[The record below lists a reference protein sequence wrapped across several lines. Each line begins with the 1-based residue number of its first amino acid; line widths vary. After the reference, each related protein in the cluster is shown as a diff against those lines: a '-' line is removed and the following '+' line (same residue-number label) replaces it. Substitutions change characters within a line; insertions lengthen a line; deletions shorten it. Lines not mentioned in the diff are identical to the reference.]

1 MSRRKRRRSASEEIE
16 ARVVL
21 LKERVSLDVRDRPG
35 VYHMVSPDGEIV
47 YVGKAKKLRTRLLG
61 YFRAAYPAEKSARI
75 IRDAAEVKWEYL
87 PSEFAAL
94 LRELQLIKQWRPR
107 HNWAMKY
114 DARHYAFVRIAPGPA
129 PRFQVVRTAGND
141 AVGIYYGPFHGANQL
156 GEALRELND
165 ALGLRDCRHDMP
177 MHFADQTEL
186 PVAAARTPGCIRYE
200 VGKCLGPCV
209 GGTTSAKYRAQF
221 ALARDF
227 FSGVNETPIDA
238 MRAAMEESS
247 DRLEFERAASLRDK
261 LLRLESLR
269 DQFARLRFSVESLS
283 FVYTVPGFNNDDR
296 AYVIRRGR
304 VRAVLPAART
314 AAEKRALAARAAE
327 ILGPRE
333 VEGAPVPAHEVD
345 ELMLVSSW
353 FRRFPHELERT
364 SHGAQ
369 VSDALT
375 A

>member
-1 MSRRKRRRSASEEIE
+1 VR
-16 ARVVL
+16 
-21 LKERVSLDVRDRPG
+21 LKEQVTLEVRDRPG
-35 VYHMVSPDGEIV
+35 VYHMIAPDGEII

-61 YFRAAYPAEKSARI
+61 YFRAEYPAEKSARI
-75 IRDAAEVKWEYL
+75 IRDAADVKWEYL

-114 DARHYAFVRIAPGPA
+114 DARHYAFIRVAPGAA
-129 PRFQVVRTAGND
+129 PRMQVVRSAGND

-156 GEALRELND
+156 GDALRELND
-165 ALGLRDCRHDMP
+165 ALGLRDCRLDMP

-186 PVAAARTPGCIRYE
+186 PVAGARTPGCIRHE
-200 VGKCLGPCV
+200 IGKCLGPCV
-209 GGTTSAKYRAQF
+209 GGTTHAKYRAQF

-227 FSGVNETPIDA
+227 FNGATELPIETL
-238 MRAAMEESS
+238 REAMEASS
-247 DRLEFERAASLRDK
+247 ERLEFERAAALRDK

-283 FVYTVPGFNNDDR
+283 FVYAVPGFDNQDLS
-296 AYVIRRGR
+296 YVIRRGR
-304 VRAVLPAART
+304 VRAVLPTPHDASG
-314 AAEKRALAARAAE
+314 KRALARRVTE

-333 VEGAPVPAHEVD
+333 QEGAPVPAHEVD

-353 FRRFPHELERT
+353 FRKHPHEMERT
-364 SHGAQ
+364 A
-369 VSDALT
+369 
-375 A
+375 